1 MIRLFCEKDLAVV
14 MQIWLETN
22 IKTHNFISKSYWI
35 DNFENV
41 KKILPQAEVYVYVN
55 DITKQ
60 IEGFI
65 GITGNFIAGLFVKEG
80 AQAKGIGKQLL
91 DYVKSVKSNLKLNV
105 YKKNARA
112 IEFYQREQFV
122 VQSENI
128 DDNTGEKE
136 LFRVWSR

>member
-1 MIRLFCEKDLAVV
+1 MIRLFCEKDFAVV

-55 DITKQ
+55 DITNQ

-65 GITGNFIAGLFVKEG
+65 GITGNFIAGLFVKED

-136 LFRVWSR
+136 LFMVWSR

>member
-136 LFRVWSR
+136 LFMVWSR

>member
-1 MIRLFCEKDLAVV
+1 

-55 DITKQ
+55 DITNQ

-136 LFRVWSR
+136 LFMVWSR

>member
-55 DITKQ
+55 DITNQ

-136 LFRVWSR
+136 LFMVWSR

>member
-41 KKILPQAEVYVYVN
+41 KKILPQAEVYVHAN
-55 DITKQ
+55 DITNQ

-112 IEFYQREQFV
+112 IEFYQRERFV

-136 LFRVWSR
+136 LFMVWSR